1 MQESSGRKL
10 GSSSLKFG
18 SSGRK
23 FGSSSLKLRSSGRK
37 FGSSSLKF
45 GSSSLKFGE
54 FGPEVREFGP
64 EVREFGPEVR
74 ELVPEVRELVP
85 EVEEFGPE
93 VRELSDHLQERIGQL
108 GQYPR
113 RERVQVIIHEIC
125 SQERWIT
132 SSEIARYLNFQQGNL
147 TRNYLSPM
155 VESGLLE
162 RRFPENVTHPQQAY
176 RSVTS
181 QLTLPLT

>member
-1 MQESSGRKL
+1 MQ
-10 GSSSLKFG
+10 G

-23 FGSSSLKLRSSGRK
+23 FGSSP
-37 FGSSSLKF
+37 
-45 GSSSLKFGE
+45 
-54 FGPEVREFGP
+54 PEVG
-64 EVREFGPEVR
+64 
-74 ELVPEVRELVP
+74 EL
-85 EVEEFGPE
+85 GPE
-93 VRELSDHLQERIGQL
+93 VRELSAHLQERIDQL

-125 SQERWIT
+125 SQERWTT
-132 SSEIARYLNFQQGNL
+132 SSEIAKCLNFQQGNL

-162 RRFPENVTHPQQAY
+162 RRFPENLNHPHQAY
-176 RSVTS
+176 RAVTP